1 MSLSRAK
8 SANNQQSSP
17 SQSNNNT
24 SQKKISRMAE
34 TRPKPLK
41 MHELE
46 SENVKKEKNSILV

>member
-1 MSLSRAK
+1 
-8 SANNQQSSP
+8 
-17 SQSNNNT
+17 
-24 SQKKISRMAE
+24 MAE